1 MNYMHARLKES
12 SLFNQQGQMLL
23 KPEGITQNIMSS
35 HPGEKSSTGYGNL
48 IPVAW
53 SILVMGISLAIV
65 IVLYVWF
72 GYLGPSFSEDVLVKQ
87 QTDLRERYD
96 LPPQEVITDPEV
108 LLTPPSMRGLNGEN
122 NSAT

>member
-1 MNYMHARLKES
+1 
-12 SLFNQQGQMLL
+12 
-23 KPEGITQNIMSS
+23 MSS
-35 HPGEKSSTGYGNL
+35 HPDEKSSAGYGNL

-72 GYLGPSFSEDVLVKQ
+72 VYIGPSFSEDVLMEQ
-87 QTDLRERYD
+87 QSFLRERYD

-108 LLTPPSMRGLNGEN
+108 LQTPPSLRGVSGAD
-122 NSAT
+122 NSTV

>member
-1 MNYMHARLKES
+1 
-12 SLFNQQGQMLL
+12 
-23 KPEGITQNIMSS
+23 MSS
-35 HPGEKSSTGYGNL
+35 HPDEKSSTGYGNL

-72 GYLGPSFSEDVLVKQ
+72 GHVGPSFSEDVLMKQ
-87 QTDLRERYD
+87 QSELREQYD

-108 LLTPPSMRGLNGEN
+108 LLTPPSLRGVNGEN
-122 NSAT
+122 NSAA

>member
-1 MNYMHARLKES
+1 
-12 SLFNQQGQMLL
+12 
-23 KPEGITQNIMSS
+23 MSS
-35 HPGEKSSTGYGNL
+35 HPDEKSSAGYGNL

-72 GYLGPSFSEDVLVKQ
+72 GYLGPSFSEDVLMEQ

-96 LPPQEVITDPEV
+96 LPPQEVITDAEV

>member
-1 MNYMHARLKES
+1 
-12 SLFNQQGQMLL
+12 
-23 KPEGITQNIMSS
+23 MSS
-35 HPGEKSSTGYGNL
+35 HPDEKSSAGYGNL

-72 GYLGPSFSEDVLVKQ
+72 GYLGPSFSEDVLIEQ

-108 LLTPPSMRGLNGEN
+108 LLTPPSMRGVNGEN
-122 NSAT
+122 SSAT